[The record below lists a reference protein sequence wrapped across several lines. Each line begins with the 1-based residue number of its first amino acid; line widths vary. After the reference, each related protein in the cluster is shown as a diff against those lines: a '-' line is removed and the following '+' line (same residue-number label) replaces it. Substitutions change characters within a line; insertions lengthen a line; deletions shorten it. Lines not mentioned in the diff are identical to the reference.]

1 MAAVAA
7 GSGWMPLR
15 EPPRQGREAFHISP
29 FNRLARVHAAASAG
43 DVMVAVALAGSLFF
57 SIDPTQARWRVGLYL
72 LLTLAPF
79 AVVAPFIGPAI
90 DRVRGGSRW
99 VILLTCVCRAF
110 IALLM
115 TRHLD
120 GLLLFPEAFAMLVF
134 AKGYQVARSAYVPA
148 TVRSD
153 TELVR
158 ANSRLAL
165 VAALAGPA
173 GAVPAGLVHVLLGS
187 HWVVGLSILPFIVGT
202 VLASKLPA
210 PASWS
215 LAHRVG
221 LPDGVQPPP
230 APDADV
236 PPAEVADEGQAEGGA
251 QPGAVAG
258 EVLGGGRPLGVTAES
273 GPAFAASASGPD
285 VSRSP
290 DVGGPE
296 REARE
301 HGIFL
306 AASTMGLLRGV
317 VGFVTF
323 LLAFSLRTKGGT
335 AGYGL
340 VLGAAGGGNLIGS
353 LVAPKLRELLR
364 EDQILTACLAA
375 TAVVGFVS
383 GVLGGMSGALLLV
396 GLVGVSSA
404 AGKLAFDS
412 LVQRDARASDKG
424 RVLAQFEARFQML
437 WVVGAFIPVV
447 IPLPARIGFLLIGL
461 LAAAASLSYMVLRQ
475 PLGAVV
481 GQMSRGRAARNIA
494 TRPAPPNGPAQA
506 RGPAQERGPAQ
517 ARGASQANGSGQPS
531 GVAYP
536 GPGQGPP
543 QAQHRPGRWSPPDQ
557 AGPGGLASPA
567 PIMPTDEP
575 WGRP

>member
-90 DRVRGGSRW
+90 DRFRGGSRW

-230 APDADV
+230 APEADV

-258 EVLGGGRPLGVTAES
+258 EVFGGGRPLGVTAES
-273 GPAFAASASGPD
+273 GPAFAASAPGPD

-290 DVGGPE
+290 DVGRSADGGGPE

-323 LLAFSLRTKGGT
+323 LLAFSLRTKGGA

-383 GVLGGMSGALLLV
+383 GVLGGMTGALLLV

-481 GQMSRGRAARNIA
+481 GQMSRGRAARTVA

-506 RGPAQERGPAQ
+506 RGASQARGPAQ

-531 GVAYP
+531 GVT
-536 GPGQGPP
+536 
-543 QAQHRPGRWSPPDQ
+543 
-557 AGPGGLASPA
+557 

-575 WGRP
+575 WRRP

>member
-90 DRVRGGSRW
+90 DRFRGGSRW

-230 APDADV
+230 APEADV

-258 EVLGGGRPLGVTAES
+258 EVFGGGRPLGVTAES
-273 GPAFAASASGPD
+273 GPAFAASAPGPD

-290 DVGGPE
+290 DVGRSADGGGPE

-323 LLAFSLRTKGGT
+323 LLAFSLRTKGGA

-481 GQMSRGRAARNIA
+481 GQMSRGRAARTVA

-506 RGPAQERGPAQ
+506 RGASQARGPAQ

-531 GVAYP
+531 GVT
-536 GPGQGPP
+536 
-543 QAQHRPGRWSPPDQ
+543 
-557 AGPGGLASPA
+557 

-575 WGRP
+575 WRRP